1 MKMPSFKVEMWE
13 QVSVWQRVKVVINAE
28 SEDDLDQKL
37 KSNSFQ
43 IEDAFDADP
52 DWNTEAHLGYDT
64 EGYALLANWEDSS
77 I

>member
-1 MKMPSFKVEMWE
+1 MPNFKVEMWE
-13 QVSVWQRVKVVINAE
+13 QVSVWQRVKVVINAD

-64 EGYALLANWEDSS
+64 EDYDLLAKWENENA
-77 I
+77 